1 MHGMDAHVADPLS
14 EELDALFQAAP
25 NAMVAARNALADQ
38 LRKAGDKTGAARVK
52 AIKRPAPAAW
62 ALNQVHFHAPA
73 LLAQAEAATAEV
85 RALHARDA
93 VDPRALMAAH
103 EAQRAASKAVV
114 EAALEHCT
122 RAGVPSSAAHQRRLL
137 STLQA
142 WLTGAADTP
151 PGRMTEEREPGGFD
165 AIASVGSPAPRPP
178 TRGAVAASVA
188 PQRGHDE
195 QAELAARARI
205 STLERQLGEAEA
217 IAHKRRFAHK
227 RSEAERDRTRSEAEE
242 KARELA
248 QLQALV
254 AAKEAEFQAASA
266 SLADAERAVQEVRAQ
281 LADARG
287 ALPRR

>member
-1 MHGMDAHVADPLS
+1 MQAHVADPLS

-25 NAMVAARNALADQ
+25 SAMVEARNALADR
-38 LRKAGDKTGAARVK
+38 LRKAGDKAGAARIK

-73 LLAQAEAATAEV
+73 LLARAEAATAEV

-114 EAALEHCT
+114 DAAIEHCT
-122 RAGVPSSAAHQRRLL
+122 RANVPSSAAHQRRLL
-137 STLQA
+137 GTLQA
-142 WLTGAADTP
+142 WLTGAGQTP
-151 PGRMTEEREPGGFD
+151 PGRMTEELEPGGFD

-178 TRGAVAASVA
+178 TRGGAASSATVPPA
-188 PQRGHDE
+188 RDD

-205 STLERQLGEAEA
+205 STLERQLSEAEA

-227 RSEAERDRTRSEAEE
+227 RSEAERDRARAEAEE

-248 QLQALV
+248 QLHALV

-266 SLADAERAVQEVRAQ
+266 SVAEAERALREVRAQ
-281 LADARG
+281 LAAAQG
-287 ALPRR
+287 ALPQR